1 MLTFSLFSVLVLLLE
16 LDKYLIPLYVM
27 NINPN
32 VGAVVIDLVIDLR
45 KFFSQITL
53 RTLLSMYIF
62 SIALTPTDYILSLVV
77 FQIWSNSFKNVP
89 RWLPMLLIVLSNDI
103 HLNPGPQSH
112 FQNNYLNFMNWNL
125 NSLTK
130 DNFRRVDLIE
140 AHNSIFYYDLI
151 HVCEIN
157 LNDSIELPETLLQDY
172 TFVPANHP
180 SNMKHGGVGLF
191 YKNSLPVN
199 VRHDLSFNDSIVV

>member
-1 MLTFSLFSVLVLLLE
+1 MLTFSLLSVLVLLLE
-16 LDKYLIPLYVM
+16 LDKYLIPLCIT

-32 VGAVVIDLVIDLR
+32 VGAVLIDLVIDLR
-45 KFFSQITL
+45 KFFSRITL
-53 RTLLSMYIF
+53 CTLLSMYIF
-62 SIALTPTDYILSLVV
+62 SIALTPAAYVLSLVV

-112 FQNNYLNFMNWNL
+112 FQNNCLNFMNWNL

-140 AHNSIFYYDLI
+140 AHNSIFNYDLI
-151 HVCEIN
+151 SVCETN
-157 LNDSIELPETLLQDY
+157 LNDSI
-172 TFVPANHP
+172 
-180 SNMKHGGVGLF
+180 
-191 YKNSLPVN
+191 
-199 VRHDLSFNDSIVV
+199 